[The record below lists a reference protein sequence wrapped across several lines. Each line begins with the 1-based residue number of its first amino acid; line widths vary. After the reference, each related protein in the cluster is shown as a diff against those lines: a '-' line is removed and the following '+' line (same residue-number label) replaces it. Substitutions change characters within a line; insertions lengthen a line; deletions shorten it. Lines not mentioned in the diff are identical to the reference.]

1 MALQVVNLTD
11 TFDQWRVKTNT
22 IGAGIVYDDSPQ
34 LGGNLDLN
42 NNDITGTG
50 NLNITGTLT
59 ATSFT
64 GNILGSGSIAGTVTG
79 TTQSASNNSTALAT
93 TAYVDAQVATEN
105 TIAEM
110 DDTTISSPANLQV
123 LQYNTASSKW
133 INATSVGATTGF
145 AVAMAV
151 ALG

>member
-1 MALQVVNLTD
+1 MINKQLDQNYGIFVNGT
-11 TFDQWRVKTNT
+11 THSNIRIIGTN
-22 IGAGIVYDDSPQ
+22 V
-34 LGGNLDLN
+34 
-42 NNDITGTG
+42 TG
-50 NLNITGTLT
+50 NV
-59 ATSFT
+59 
-64 GNILGSGSIAGTVTG
+64 LGSGSIAGTVTG

>member
-1 MALQVVNLTD
+1 
-11 TFDQWRVKTNT
+11 
-22 IGAGIVYDDSPQ
+22 
-34 LGGNLDLN
+34 
-42 NNDITGTG
+42 
-50 NLNITGTLT
+50 
-59 ATSFT
+59 
-64 GNILGSGSIAGTVTG
+64 
-79 TTQSASNNSTALAT
+79 
-93 TAYVDAQVATEN
+93 
-105 TIAEM
+105 M